1 MTSKINFIIVIGFMI
16 LLNSCN
22 QYSENKGKISI
33 GFSQSISEDDSWRK
47 TMDNTM
53 RVEASLHPEIDLT
66 IYNANNSTE
75 KQIEDIEKMI
85 VNHLDVIIVAPYG
98 SDSIVPVLEKANKKG
113 IPVIIVDRKVK
124 TSNYIAFLGADN
136 VEVGRIAGKY
146 IVSMSKAHANILE
159 IKATTDISPGLE
171 RSLGFKQITDQY
183 PNIKRTS
190 ITAVNLESL
199 NDDFSKVLDSSPK
212 LDYVFAF
219 NDIIALQAWEV
230 AKQKGREKT
239 IKFIGV
245 DGLNI
250 PNGGIQAVKD
260 GKLAATILYP
270 TGGSEAIRLA
280 LKIANKEVIPKNN
293 KLATVLIDSLNA
305 DIMSNQFDKISQQ
318 QSNIETQLNVIDN
331 QEKKYIT
338 LYNLMKL
345 LGFFSVTIL
354 CLALFSAYSIISIRK
369 KKRQL
374 EITNKKVTNQ
384 RQQIEKFAE
393 KLKISN
399 EGKINFF
406 TGISHEFKTP
416 LTLILSCVE
425 SLNDEL
431 KSKSNHVKKDLDIMY
446 NNSMRLLRLIN
457 QLLDFRKIENENF
470 NIKVSKTNLWFFS
483 KNLFKEFKRE
493 ATKRNINYTITTN
506 DENLDVY
513 LDKNLMD
520 KVYYNLLSNSFKF
533 TPNGGNIGIIINK
546 KAEQNLV
553 EIIFKDSGIGIP
565 ENEIIELFNPF
576 FKGSNNYKNGS
587 GIGLN
592 LSKTFIDLHKGSI
605 EVKSG
610 TGTEFIILLQL
621 GTDHFNKKQIISD
634 SDYNDENQ
642 EEKYNIESVEV
653 IKEIEEESDKK
664 YSVLII
670 EDNIELLEFIAAK
683 LNRDYNVFKSDGKN
697 SIETALEIM
706 PDIILCD
713 LNLPEKNGFE
723 ICDTLKK
730 NILTSHI
737 PTIILTALDDQ
748 DTYIKSL
755 EAGADLFLTK
765 PFNLKVLKESI
776 KGLLYN
782 REKLR
787 YYYNNNIGESEV
799 NSLGVIE
806 KVFLNKIDVLL
817 EKNIDNS
824 SFSVEELASCLNISR
839 VQLYR
844 KVKAVLGIG
853 ISDYIN
859 NYRLEKAKE
868 LMKTTSLNISE
879 IAYSCGFA
887 SPNYFSTT
895 FKNKYSISPKDFRN
909 NI

>member
-1 MTSKINFIIVIGFMI
+1 MLRKIYYSCLIISLFILG
-16 LLNSCN
+16 SCN
-22 QYSENKGKISI
+22 PYTKNKGKISI
-33 GFSQSISEDDSWRK
+33 GFSQSISEEDSWRK
-47 TMDNTM
+47 SMDNTM
-53 RVEASLHPEIDLT
+53 KVEASLHPEVDLT
-66 IYNANNSTE
+66 IYNANNSTQ
-75 KQIEDIEKMI
+75 KQISDIEKMI
-85 VNHLDVIIVAPYG
+85 DNHLDVIIVAPYG
-98 SDSIVPVLEKANKKG
+98 SDSIVPVIEKAHKKG
-113 IPVIIVDRKVK
+113 IPVIIVDRKVN
-124 TSNYIAFLGADN
+124 TSNYTAFLGADN

-146 IVSMSKAHANILE
+146 IVYKSKARENILE

-171 RSLGFKQITDQY
+171 RSLGFKQIIDQY
-183 PNIKRTS
+183 PNIKKTS
-190 ITAVNLESL
+190 ITAENLSSL
-199 NDDFSKVLDSSPK
+199 NDKFSKALDSLPK
-212 LDYVFAF
+212 IDYVFAF
-219 NDIIALQAWEV
+219 NDIIALQVWEV
-230 AKQKGREKT
+230 AKQKGKEKN
-239 IKFIGV
+239 IKFIGI
-245 DGLNI
+245 DGLNG

-260 GKLAATILYP
+260 GKLTATILYP
-270 TGGSEAIRLA
+270 TGGSEAIKLA
-280 LKIANKEVIPKNN
+280 LKIANKEVVPKNN

-345 LGFFSVTIL
+345 LVFFSVTIF

-431 KSKSNHVKKDLDIMY
+431 KNKSHYVKKDLDIMY

-457 QLLDFRKIENENF
+457 QLLDFRKIENEKF
-470 NIKVSKTNLWFFS
+470 NIKVSKTNLWGFS
-483 KNLFKEFKRE
+483 KNLFKEFERE
-493 ATKRNINYTITTN
+493 ATKRNIKYTITTN

-533 TPNGGNIGIIINK
+533 TPNGGTIGIIINK
-546 KAEQNLV
+546 KAKKNLV

-610 TGTEFIILLQL
+610 IGTEFIILLQL

-653 IKEIEEESDKK
+653 TKEIEEVSDKK
-664 YSVLII
+664 HSILII

-683 LNRDYNVFKSDGKN
+683 LNSDYNVFKSDGKN

-723 ICDTLKK
+723 ICDILKK

-748 DTYIKSL
+748 DTYIRSL

-787 YYYNNNIGESEV
+787 YYYNNIDESEV
-799 NSLGVIE
+799 NSLSVIE